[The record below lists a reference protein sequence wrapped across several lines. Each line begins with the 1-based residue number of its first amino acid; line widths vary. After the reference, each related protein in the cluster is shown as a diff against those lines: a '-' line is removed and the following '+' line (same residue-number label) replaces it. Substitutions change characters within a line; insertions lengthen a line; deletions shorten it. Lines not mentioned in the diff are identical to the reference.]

1 MLKLHRI
8 VKACAMIAGASAC
21 TVMLACGP
29 QVANGVGE
37 ETNTFAGVL
46 IDGAGNTIAGV
57 PVFARHFIL
66 DTVVYADTTDDNG
79 KFGLPVTLQGQYG
92 LSAQTDS
99 LEVLEQNQMFL
110 RISSLESRTLWSI
123 FRFDCS
129 SSCFRSASLHLRSAI
144 SCRAKD
150 AGNG

>member
-1 MLKLHRI
+1 
-8 VKACAMIAGASAC
+8 MIAGASAC

-99 LEVLEQNQMFL
+99 LAYYSTIFFDGTEQKFTAVLEKANEL
-110 RISSLESRTLWSI
+110 T
-123 FRFDCS
+123 
-129 SSCFRSASLHLRSAI
+129 
-144 SCRAKD
+144 
-150 AGNG
+150 G